1 MRKVTNAQ
9 VTEIVS
15 ITLSTMQRYT
25 KFCKSCIADDSAQ
38 SDTSSIALYMD
49 DLLYMQ
55 TALNNFI
62 QDKNAV
68 KLQNAIMHQ
77 DTFVR
82 EYYINT
88 LRYIEENNLTDS
100 FYCC

>member
-9 VTEIVS
+9 VAEIVT
-15 ITLSTMQRYT
+15 ITLSTMQSYT
-25 KFCKSCIADDSAQ
+25 KFCKSNLADDIAQ
-38 SDTSSIALYMD
+38 GDTSSIAMYMD

-55 TALNNFI
+55 TALNNFVQNKNTVQL
-62 QDKNAV
+62 QD
-68 KLQNAIMHQ
+68 AIMHQ

-88 LRYIEENNLTDS
+88 LRYIEENNLS
-100 FYCC
+100 NNFYCV